1 MVGGKSSLVVTSKP
15 RLFKRDLFD
24 TSKMATVVG
33 RLMAIIAKNINFSI
47 FTRFKRLFSEVLQG
61 K

>member
-15 RLFKRDLFD
+15 KLFKRDLFD
-24 TSKMATVVG
+24 TSKMATTVG
-33 RLMAIIAKNINFSI
+33 RLMAIIAKDVNINM
-47 FTRFKRLFSEVLQG
+47 FTRFKGLFSGVLQS